1 MQTELSAPKI
11 FNKTVINVLSV
22 AIPVVVGVLLGIR
35 VKVNLGEWTKMLP
48 HINAVIN
55 SLTAILLI
63 LGLVFI
69 KQKNIKAHQNM
80 MLAAFSLGS
89 LFLVTYVLYHFSNES
104 TKYPDNGYRMIYLFI
119 LISHIVLSMGV
130 VRFVLLSLYYALNKD
145 FVNHKR
151 MTKIAFPIWLYVSIT
166 GVIVYLMISPYYT

>member
-11 FNKTVINVLSV
+11 FNKTVINILSV

-48 HINAVIN
+48 HVNAVIN

-69 KQKNIKAHQNM
+69 KQKNIKAHQNT

-145 FVNHKR
+145 FVNHKKV
-151 MTKIAFPIWLYVSIT
+151 TKIAFPIWLYVSIT
-166 GVIVYLMISPYYT
+166 GVIVYFMISPYYT

>member
-11 FNKTVINVLSV
+11 FNKTIINILSI
-22 AIPVVVGVLLGIR
+22 AIPVVVGILLGIR

-48 HINAVIN
+48 HVNAVIN

-63 LGLVFI
+63 VGLIFI
-69 KQKNIKAHQNM
+69 KQKNIKAHQNS

-104 TKYPDNGYRMIYLFI
+104 TKYPDNGYRMVYLFI
-119 LISHIVLSMGV
+119 LISHIILSMGV

-166 GVIVYLMISPYYT
+166 GVIVYFMISPYYT